1 MQDGRRNNH
10 RITSYDSLTGARTV
24 VRSYSI
30 RNSISWFKHLERW
43 AFCALC
49 AIVHLGVPGGV
60 QATNAEQVK
69 RVLIVHSFGSTAP
82 PFTTHSTAFA
92 TALKQAMGK
101 RVDLDEVSLDM
112 ARYAQPDM
120 EETFVEFLLKRLA
133 KWHPDLVVPVGSP
146 AGGFVAKYRDRLFPQ
161 IPVIY
166 TGMDRR
172 TLPAGPLKNAA
183 FVGESFNLAGLVD
196 DILQLA
202 PDTTNIAVVVGASPL
217 ERYWTAEFGRAFEP
231 FANRISFTW
240 FNDLTFE
247 QMLEQAAKLPPR
259 SFILIGLLIR
269 DASGVTHNQEE
280 ALQRLRAVANAPING
295 LFQHELGLGIVGGR
309 LYQAEAQGIE
319 SARIAIRV
327 LRGEPVLNF
336 PEIVIPPKGPHY
348 DWRELQRWNISEDR
362 LPPGSVIAFRQ
373 ATGWDRYRWYIIAAL
388 SIIAIQGAMI
398 GDLLVQRGRRR
409 RAEAALGESQQRMSL
424 AANAAHLGFWMWDVA
439 RDEVWISAE
448 GRSFFGCDTP
458 ERISVTRFIET
469 LHPEDRERTREAIER
484 SLANRTDYTAEY
496 RVVSPEG
503 ATHWIAARG
512 AVEVNGNST
521 ALRMRGVAFDVT
533 DRKQSAEALRESEEH
548 YRTLAETAADV
559 IVTMDQNSTILFIN
573 AAVERVFGYTPGDL
587 IGQKI
592 TRLMPE
598 PLRQRHI
605 EGMRRYLE
613 TGEKFVSWSDV
624 AFPGLHKSGREI
636 SLEIAFAESRINDLR
651 VFTGIMRDVTERKRA
666 EAELQEQR
674 AELAHV
680 ARVSIMGELAAS
692 LAHELNQPLTAILS
706 NAQAALRFLGSKP
719 EQLEEV
725 REILQDIV
733 KDNSRAGEV
742 IRRIRALVKKEQL
755 EFTNLDLATL
765 VRDVLALVHSDT
777 ILHNVRI
784 SLEIENALPPVQGDR
799 VQLQQVVLNIL
810 LNAFDA
816 MKECPVREREVRLRA
831 ELESWNFIKVA
842 ISDHGTGLTGDK
854 LDKIFQPF
862 YTTKRE
868 GLGMGLSICRSIIE
882 AHGGH
887 LWAVNNSGSGAT
899 FYFILPISEP
909 DMRAGA
915 VEAGGL
921 IDRW

>member
-1 MQDGRRNNH
+1 
-10 RITSYDSLTGARTV
+10 
-24 VRSYSI
+24 
-30 RNSISWFKHLERW
+30 
-43 AFCALC
+43 
-49 AIVHLGVPGGV
+49 
-60 QATNAEQVK
+60 
-69 RVLIVHSFGSTAP
+69 
-82 PFTTHSTAFA
+82 
-92 TALKQAMGK
+92 
-101 RVDLDEVSLDM
+101 
-112 ARYAQPDM
+112 
-120 EETFVEFLLKRLA
+120 
-133 KWHPDLVVPVGSP
+133 
-146 AGGFVAKYRDRLFPQ
+146 
-161 IPVIY
+161 
-166 TGMDRR
+166 
-172 TLPAGPLKNAA
+172 
-183 FVGESFNLAGLVD
+183 
-196 DILQLA
+196 
-202 PDTTNIAVVVGASPL
+202 
-217 ERYWTAEFGRAFEP
+217 
-231 FANRISFTW
+231 
-240 FNDLTFE
+240 
-247 QMLEQAAKLPPR
+247 LPPR

-327 LRGEPVLNF
+327 LGGEPVSNF
-336 PEIVIPPKGPHY
+336 PEVVIPPKGPHY

-373 ATGWDRYRWYIIAAL
+373 PTAWHRYRWYIIAAL

-398 GDLLVQRGRRR
+398 GDLLVQRIRRR
-409 RAEAALGESQQRMSL
+409 RAEADLRESQQRMSL
-424 AANAAHLGFWMWDVA
+424 AANAANLDFWMWDVE
-439 RDEVWISAE
+439 RDEVWITAKA
-448 GRSFFGCDTP
+448 RSFFGCDIS
-458 ERISVTRFIET
+458 ERINLTRFIET
-469 LHPEDRERTREAIER
+469 LHPEDRERTRGAIER
-484 SLANRTDYTAEY
+484 SLADRSDYASEY

-512 AVEVNGNST
+512 AVEVNGNGT

-533 DRKQSAEALRESEEH
+533 DRKRSADALRESEEH

-592 TRLMPE
+592 IRLMPE

-613 TGEKFVSWSDV
+613 TGERLVSWSHV
-624 AFPGLHKSGREI
+624 SFPGLHKSGREI
-636 SLEIAFAESRINDLR
+636 SLEIAFAESRISDRR

-719 EQLEEV
+719 AQLEEV

-755 EFTNLDLATL
+755 EFTNLDLTIL

-784 SLEIENALPPVQGDR
+784 SLELEDNLPSVQGDR

-810 LNAFDA
+810 LNAFEA
-816 MKECPVREREVRLRA
+816 MKASPVPEREVHLRA
-831 ELESWNFIKVA
+831 QRDSRNFIKVGV
-842 ISDHGTGLTGDK
+842 SDHGVGLTGDK

-882 AHGGH
+882 AHGGY

-899 FYFILPISEP
+899 FYFILPISKPACEP
-909 DMRAGA
+909 ELSRPAAQSTDGDHSNKINP
-915 VEAGGL
+915 G
-921 IDRW
+921 

>member
-1 MQDGRRNNH
+1 M
-10 RITSYDSLTGARTV
+10 A
-24 VRSYSI
+24 RSYSI
-30 RNSISWFKHLERW
+30 LNSISWFKNLERW
-43 AFCALC
+43 ALC
-49 AIVHLGVPGGV
+49 AIVYLGVTGGV
-60 QATNAEQVK
+60 QAADAERVK

-92 TALKQAMGK
+92 TALTQAMGK

-120 EETFVEFLLKRLA
+120 EETFVEFLLKRLT
-133 KWHPDLVVPVGSP
+133 KWHPDVVVPVGSP
-146 AGGFVAKYRDRLFPQ
+146 AGRFVAKYRGRLFPQ

-172 TLPAGPLKNAA
+172 TLPAGPLKNAT

-202 PDTTNIAVVVGASPL
+202 PDTTNIAVVIGASPL
-217 ERYWTAEFGRAFEP
+217 ERYWTAEFRRAFEP
-231 FANRISFTW
+231 FTNRISFTW

-247 QMLEQAAKLPPR
+247 QMLEQAAKLPPG

-269 DASGVTHNQEE
+269 DASGVTYNQEE
-280 ALQRLRAVANAPING
+280 ALQRLRTVANAPING
-295 LFQHELGLGIVGGR
+295 IFQHELGLGIVGGR
-309 LYQAEAQGIE
+309 LYQAEAQGVE

-327 LRGEPVLNF
+327 LSGEPVSNF
-336 PEIVIPPKGPHY
+336 PEIVIPPKGPQY
-348 DWRELQRWNISEDR
+348 DWRELRRWNISEDR

-373 ATGWDRYRWYIIAAL
+373 PTAWDRYRWYIIAVL

-398 GDLLVQRGRRR
+398 GDLLTQRVRRR
-409 RAEAALGESQQRMSL
+409 RAEADLSESREGMSL
-424 AANAAHLGFWMWDVA
+424 AANAANLGFWMWDVA
-439 RDEVWISAE
+439 RDEVWVTTE
-448 GRSFFGCDTP
+448 GRSFFGWDKS
-458 ERISVTRFIET
+458 ERIDLTRFLNQI
-469 LHPEDRERTREAIER
+469 HPEDRERIRDAIER
-484 SLANRTDYTAEY
+484 SLADRSDYAAEY
-496 RVVSPEG
+496 RVVSREG
-503 ATHWIAARG
+503 ATRWIAARG
-512 AVEVNGNST
+512 AVEVNGNDT
-521 ALRMRGVAFDVT
+521 ALRMRGVVFDIT
-533 DRKQSAEALRESEEH
+533 DRKRSAEALRESEEH

-587 IGQKI
+587 IGEKI
-592 TRLMPE
+592 IRLMPE

-605 EGMRRYLE
+605 EGMRRYLD
-613 TGEKFVSWSDV
+613 TGEKLVLWSAVS
-624 AFPGLHKSGREI
+624 FPGLHKSGREI
-636 SLEIAFAESRINDLR
+636 SLEIAFAESRISDRR

-666 EAELQEQR
+666 EAEIQEQR

-706 NAQAALRFLGSKP
+706 NTQAALRFLSSKP
-719 EQLEEV
+719 ADLEEV

-742 IRRIRALVKKEQL
+742 IRRIRALVKKEEL
-755 EFTNLDLATL
+755 EVAIIDIAVLIRDVVGL
-765 VRDVLALVHSDT
+765 VRSDA
-777 ILHNVRI
+777 ILQNVRV
-784 SLEIENALPPVQGDR
+784 SVELDKNLPPVQGDR
-799 VQLQQVVLNIL
+799 VQLQQVLLNIL

-816 MKECPVREREVRLRA
+816 MKDCPTSEREVKLRA
-831 ELESWNFIKVA
+831 EPYGTSFIKLAV
-842 ISDHGTGLTGDK
+842 SDRGTGLSGDK

-882 AHGGH
+882 AHGGN
-887 LWAVNNSGSGAT
+887 LSAENNPDSGAT
-899 FYFILPISEP
+899 FCFTVPVYHEDLTENSSFQFAR
-909 DMRAGA
+909 RAA
-915 VEAGGL
+915 E
-921 IDRW
+921 